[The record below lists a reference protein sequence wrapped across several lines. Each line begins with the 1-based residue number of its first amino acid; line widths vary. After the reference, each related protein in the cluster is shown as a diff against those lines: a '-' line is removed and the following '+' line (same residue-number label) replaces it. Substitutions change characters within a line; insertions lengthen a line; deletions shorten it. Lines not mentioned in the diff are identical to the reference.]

1 MGCKETDINR
11 LGRWFHDNVSEIC
24 RKHYLRNVPLQA
36 AICMSGVP
44 SGGYY
49 RIPRAASIEIG
60 NIEKLRKDDDFRKII
75 THLVPGLLEK
85 AVLAETAF
93 CRPSEIPEEHRGI
106 PSSTTN
112 FNFLRSFTAA
122 VAAFVQDAPI
132 MVKQCE
138 ELKHIRP
145 YKWLFDDEIKDEFA
159 RVQVRTFA
167 LEETDL
173 NINEE
178 TILER
183 RDVMHQVE
191 AGFESMISTLTTNLP
206 TLMTSQILPPIKDMI
221 EEQEATKR
229 LSLAHIHVQQANAL
243 LPEGSQVTIQNS
255 PPQLQPHQLAAD
267 NDNREPII
275 LPALWKNPFHEKT
288 LIHDIIKK
296 YNEVVLPRLA
306 PSGKIDWNNA
316 DKSQHSIRSAYK
328 KIYNKVLTC
337 DEVKDGS
344 KSVFEKAKEIDEIWN
359 NFAYENGK
367 FSDVRDAYLPNMS
380 VAEFLVS
387 SSKRRQETS
396 ERAKAKKKTRLDE

>member
-44 SGGYY
+44 TGEYY

-60 NIEKLRKDDDFRKII
+60 NIEKLRNDEDFCKII

-85 AVLAETAF
+85 AALAETAF
-93 CRPSEIPEEHRGI
+93 SRPNEIPDEQKFI
-106 PSSTTN
+106 PSSSTN

-132 MVKQCE
+132 MIKQCE
-138 ELKHIRP
+138 ELKDMRP
-145 YKWLFDDEIKDEFA
+145 YKWLFDEEIKDEFA

-167 LEETDL
+167 LEETEFK
-173 NINEE
+173 IHEE

-191 AGFESMISTLTTNLP
+191 AGFESMTAMLTTNLP
-206 TLMTSQILPPIKDMI
+206 TLMTSQILPPIKGMI
-221 EEQEATKR
+221 EEQETKKR
-229 LSLAHIHVQQANAL
+229 LSLANMHVQQANAL
-243 LPEGSQVTIQNS
+243 LPSGSQVTIQNS
-255 PPQLQPHQLAAD
+255 PPQLQPYELPAG
-267 NDNREPII
+267 NDTREPII

-296 YNEVVLPRLA
+296 YNEVVLPRVA
-306 PSGKIDWNNA
+306 PSGKIDWNNP

-328 KIYNKVLTC
+328 KIYNKVLSC
-337 DEVKDGS
+337 DEVKNGM
-344 KSVFEKAKEIDEIWN
+344 KSVFEKAREIDETWN
-359 NFAYENGK
+359 NLAYENGK

-380 VAEFLVS
+380 GEDFLGY
-387 SSKRRQETS
+387 
-396 ERAKAKKKTRLDE
+396 